1 MYTTSV
7 GAEGCQTVA
16 LHEKLFGRLHT
27 ALEAKDV
34 LQGIAFEVRSLVVR
48 LHALEEVF
56 DLLRC
61 GGCCEGLPPD
71 YGQQFG

>member
-34 LQGIAFEVRSLVVR
+34 LQGIAFEVRSLVVG
-48 LHALEEVF
+48 LNALEEVF
-56 DLLRC
+56 DLVRC
-61 GGCCEGLPPD
+61 GGCIFFFN
-71 YGQQFG
+71 YVHT